1 MFVICSFVVC
11 RLLGVDLVL
20 CAYVFRLS
28 ARVNRPLTAAEAGA
42 GAAVP
47 YVDTC
52 TRNGLDMHAT
62 DHSLDDDVAM
72 AMLLT
77 FTCDAM
83 WTVGLGHM
91 YL

>member
-52 TRNGLDMHAT
+52 TRNGLDIHPI
-62 DHSLDDDVAM
+62 DHSLDDDIVMPIFLA
-72 AMLLT
+72 
-77 FTCDAM
+77 FTCCAM
-83 WTVGLGHM
+83 WTVSLGYIH
-91 YL
+91 L